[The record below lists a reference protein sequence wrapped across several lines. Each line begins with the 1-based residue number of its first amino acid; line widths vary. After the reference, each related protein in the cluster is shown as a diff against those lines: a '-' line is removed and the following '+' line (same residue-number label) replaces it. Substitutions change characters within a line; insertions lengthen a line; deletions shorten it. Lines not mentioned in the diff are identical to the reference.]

1 MDSVTFTDASGN
13 SRTLPWNDNTLHYLA
28 KLSYASELTVHF
40 GGEFTWTVEC
50 GTWRAA

>member
-1 MDSVTFTDASGN
+1 METVTFTDASGH
-13 SRTLPWNDNTLHYLA
+13 SRVLPWNDNTLNYLS

-40 GGEFTWTVEC
+40 GAEFVWIVSC